1 MVRRTMLDSRRN
13 ISLGC
18 AVSALAGYVDAIG
31 FVHLGGLFV
40 SFMSGNS
47 TRMGVS
53 LAEGQWLH
61 AAKALGLIALFVIGA
76 AAGSLIVLGRGA
88 NRQPWVLLAEALLL
102 AAAALC
108 YTIGLSNAA
117 VAAIVLAMGLESA
130 GFPIQARA
138 ACLIGWPAAHSRSPL
153 IHHYWLRTLGIEG
166 GYNIEAVPPEGFAEF
181 VMHLSTHG
189 FVGANVTIPHK
200 ERALA
205 LSMPDARARAVG
217 AANTLWYE
225 GGELRSTNTDIEGF
239 INNLDACAP
248 GWDAATDALVLG
260 AGGSSRAVVFGLIE
274 RGIKRVHLANRTIE
288 RARALADRFG
298 ANVHPVSWDAMSDLL
313 PRAGLL
319 VNTTSLGMDGQPALE
334 VDAGLLPSHA
344 VVADLVYVPLETP
357 LLPAPRPPGLKTA
370 HVLGILLHQAVRGVD
385 LWFGQRPEV
394 TPELRALVEADLTK
408 V

>member
-1 MVRRTMLDSRRN
+1 MT
-13 ISLGC
+13 
-18 AVSALAGYVDAIG
+18 
-31 FVHLGGLFV
+31 
-40 SFMSGNS
+40 
-47 TRMGVS
+47 
-53 LAEGQWLH
+53 AEI
-61 AAKALGLIALFVIGA
+61 K
-76 AAGSLIVLGRGA
+76 
-88 NRQPWVLLAEALLL
+88 
-102 AAAALC
+102 
-108 YTIGLSNAA
+108 
-117 VAAIVLAMGLESA
+117 
-130 GFPIQARA
+130 ARA

-153 IHHYWLRTLGIEG
+153 IHHYWLRTLDIEG

-181 VMHLSTHG
+181 LLHLSAHG

-239 INNLDACAP
+239 IDNLDACAP

-260 AGGSSRAVVFGLIE
+260 AGGASRAVVFGLIE
-274 RGIKRVHLANRTIE
+274 RGIERVHLANRTPG
-288 RARALADRFG
+288 RARALADQFG
-298 ANVHPVSWDAMSDLL
+298 AHVHPLAWDAVGELL

-319 VNTTSLGMDGQPALE
+319 VNTTSLGMHGQPALE

-357 LLPAPRPPGLKTA
+357 LLAAARAQGLKTA
-370 HVLGILLHQAVRGVD
+370 DGLGMLLHQAVRGFE

-394 TPELRALVEADLTK
+394 TPELRSVVEADLTK
-408 V
+408 G